1 MGHFLSRS
9 SPERQIFV
17 LRQFLCS
24 ISKPVSSS
32 RPALRLRRR
41 AQKLSRLAVA
51 PTLRQAPPVTRPH
64 LDSFEHDGTF
74 GAIGMTIRGEPAFGR
89 GLVAPQP
96 LYSVG
101 PRTRTMMQSC
111 ASAAK
116 LLGGGPIL
124 ETGFK
129 TMACLGDRHLGSSS
143 DTDDVLLVSL
153 RELGFS
159 KSSPSR
165 RSQYD
170 ASRNLA
176 SGYQTPQGN

>member
-64 LDSFEHDGTF
+64 LDSFEHDGTLALRLAKRRSMRHAHSSQKGF
-74 GAIGMTIRGEPAFGR
+74 RKNFSKRHRYLNAACGAR
-89 GLVAPQP
+89 
-96 LYSVG
+96 
-101 PRTRTMMQSC
+101 
-111 ASAAK
+111 ASAT
-116 LLGGGPIL
+116 PR
-124 ETGFK
+124 GFG
-129 TMACLGDRHLGSSS
+129 TFRAPL
-143 DTDDVLLVSL
+143 
-153 RELGFS
+153 
-159 KSSPSR
+159 P
-165 RSQYD
+165 
-170 ASRNLA
+170 LA
-176 SGYQTPQGN
+176 IADEVVE